1 MGSGEECGETGFSAA
16 SEEARVSLS
25 RHNPRRDANEPA
37 IVEALEAV
45 GADVWRLSGRGL
57 PDLLVRFRGVLYAGE
72 VKTAKG
78 RLRASQGAFPVWRTV
93 DDALTAI
100 GVLQDARRTA

>member
-1 MGSGEECGETGFSAA
+1 
-16 SEEARVSLS
+16 VSLS
-25 RHNPRRDANEPA
+25 RKNPRRDANEPE
-37 IVEALEAV
+37 IVQALEAV
-45 GADVWRLSGRGL
+45 GADVYRLSGRGL

-100 GVLQDARRTA
+100 GVLQDAKRTA

>member
-1 MGSGEECGETGFSAA
+1 MGWN
-16 SEEARVSLS
+16 VK
-25 RHNPRRDANEPA
+25 RDGNEGP
-37 IVEALEAV
+37 IVDALEAV
-45 GADVWRLSGRGL
+45 GAEVWRVSGTGL